1 VSEPYD
7 ESLASPYDEPPE
19 EPSGDSSNEPT
30 GEAPAEPP
38 EPPPDDAFAPLRAAL
53 DRAAEGVT
61 RPDGDAEDEARRV
74 VGSGTAA
81 AGRLGRL
88 AEWGIRLSGLQGAYP
103 PGPVQR
109 VSLLVLGAD
118 PSPDHPV
125 HRLSVAEAVTSRPVS
140 LAADATGA
148 DAVTAGAAAV
158 DDAVDSGCDLILLS
172 AVVEPELSGTL
183 VALLLRLSATE
194 VVGDSAHLDDEHW
207 AATVAGIRDRTHA
220 IRSRED
226 DPVAVLDGVG
236 SPVVAALV
244 GALLRAAARRTPV
257 LIDGAADAAAALAAS
272 RHAILASWWWFAA
285 TTSVDPATTR
295 AVEALGL
302 EPLLQLDA
310 HLDAGAAALV
320 ALPVLRAVE
329 SVLPPG

>member
-7 ESLASPYDEPPE
+7 ESLRPPYDERPDEPPDEAPEAPPE
-19 EPSGDSSNEPT
+19 
-30 GEAPAEPP
+30 
-38 EPPPDDAFAPLRAAL
+38 DAFATLRAAL

-61 RPDGDAEDEARRV
+61 RPDGGAEDEARRV

-88 AEWGIRLSGLQGAYP
+88 AEWGIRLSGLQGRYP
-103 PGPVQR
+103 PRPVQR
-109 VSLLVLGAD
+109 VSLLVVGGE
-118 PSPDHPV
+118 PPPDHPA
-125 HRLSVAEAVTSRPVS
+125 HRLSVAEAVTSRHVTP
-140 LAADATGA
+140 AADAASA
-148 DAVTAGAAAV
+148 DAVTAGAVAA
-158 DDAVDSGCDLILLS
+158 DEAVDSGCDLIVLS
-172 AVVEPELSGTL
+172 AVVDAELSGTL

-194 VVGDSAHLDDEHW
+194 VVGDSAHLGDDDW
-207 AATVAGIRDRTHA
+207 AALVAGIRDRTHA
-220 IRSRED
+220 IRSQED

-236 SPVVAALV
+236 SPVLAALV
-244 GALLRAAARRTPV
+244 GVLLRAAARRTPV
-257 LIDGAADAAAALAAS
+257 LLDGATDAAAALAAS

-329 SVLPPG
+329 SVLPPA

>member
-1 VSEPYD
+1 VSEPHD
-7 ESLASPYDEPPE
+7 ESLASPPDEPSTESP
-19 EPSGDSSNEPT
+19 D
-30 GEAPAEPP
+30 EPP

-61 RPDGDAEDEARRV
+61 RPDSAAEDEARRV
-74 VGSGTAA
+74 IGSETPA

-88 AEWGIRLSGLQGAYP
+88 AEWGIRLSGLQGTYP
-103 PGPVQR
+103 PRPLQR
-109 VSLLVLGAD
+109 VSRLVIG
-118 PSPDHPV
+118 PGPTPDHPV
-125 HRLSVAEAVTSRPVS
+125 HRLSVAEAVTSQPVP
-140 LAADATGA
+140 LAADIARAGA
-148 DAVTAGAAAV
+148 VRAGAAAV
-158 DDAVDSGCDLILLS
+158 DDAVDSGCDLILLT
-172 AVVEPELSGTL
+172 AVVDAQLSGTL

-194 VVGDSAHLDDEHW
+194 VVGDSAHLDDDEW
-207 AATVAGIRDRTHA
+207 AALVAGIRDRTQA
-220 IRSRED
+220 IRSLED

-236 SPVVAALV
+236 SPVLAALV

-257 LIDGAADAAAALAAS
+257 LIDGAPDAAAALAAS

-310 HLDAGAAALV
+310 HLDGGAAALI
-320 ALPVLRAVE
+320 ALAVLRAVE
-329 SVLPPG
+329 SVLPPD